1 MKRNPLWSW
10 FWLFIGSLYFLLP
23 LIATFLFSLRAKK
36 GVLSMLAYQ
45 RVLSDPKFYQTFGYS
60 LEMAI
65 FTILVS
71 LILVVP
77 TAYWVRMKLPALRVA
92 MEFVT
97 IMPFVI
103 PAIVLVFGLIRV
115 YSGGFIHLTNSQFGT
130 NVLLIAAYFII
141 TLPYMYRAADNGLA
155 SINVT
160 SLTEAAQSL
169 GANWF
174 AIITRVIFPNLRSA
188 LLSGSLLTLTAVIG
202 EYAIAA
208 FLVGI
213 TAFGPYMNLIGGNR
227 TYESTALAIISFLLA
242 WVLTG
247 LIQFANRSTTQSLP
261 AIK

>member
-1 MKRNPLWSW
+1 MKQNRFWSW
-10 FWLFIGSLYFLLP
+10 VWVILGAMYFLLP
-23 LIATFLFSLRAKK
+23 LIATFQFSLHAKK
-36 GVLSMLAYQ
+36 GTLSLLAYQ
-45 RVLSDPKFYQTFGYS
+45 RVLTDPRFYRTFAFS

-65 FTILVS
+65 VTIIVS
-71 LILVVP
+71 IILVVP
-77 TAYWVRMKLPALRVA
+77 TAYWIRIKLPKLRVV

-115 YSGGFIHLTNSQFGT
+115 YSGSPVHLTNSEFGT
-130 NVLLIAAYFII
+130 NVLLVAAYFII

-155 SINVT
+155 AINVA

-169 GANWF
+169 GAGWYT
-174 AIITRVIFPNLRSA
+174 IIMRVIFPNLRAA

-213 TAFGPYMNLIGGNR
+213 VAFGPYMNLVGGNR

-247 LIQFANRSTTQSLP
+247 LMQFANRSGAQAIP
-261 AIK
+261 APK